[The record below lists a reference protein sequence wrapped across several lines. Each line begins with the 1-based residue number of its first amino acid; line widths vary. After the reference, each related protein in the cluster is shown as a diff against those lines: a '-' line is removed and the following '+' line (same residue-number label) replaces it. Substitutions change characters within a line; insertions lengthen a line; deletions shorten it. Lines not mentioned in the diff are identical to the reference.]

1 MCHTSESHDR
11 KPIARERRI
20 MKNHLL
26 YQPTRSSRA
35 ETAVFVGL
43 GLVGLFSVLLAAV
56 SMSNFVQGK
65 DKVVASLSG
74 NSPAAY
80 RSIPGVRYI
89 SSGQWL
95 ADTKTLIAMARWVL
109 EPEIAM
115 TNPAI
120 APGNASNVN
129 AAISTNSTGTTPKA

>member
-43 GLVGLFSVLLAAV
+43 GLVGLFTVLLAAV

-74 NSPAAY
+74 NSPAVS
-80 RSIPGVRYI
+80 RSRPGVWYI

-120 APGNASNVN
+120 APGSISNAN
-129 AAISTNSTGTTPKA
+129 AAISTNSAGATPKA

>member
-1 MCHTSESHDR
+1 
-11 KPIARERRI
+11 
-20 MKNHLL
+20 MKNHLP

-35 ETAVFVGL
+35 ETAVFASL
-43 GLVGLFSVLLAAV
+43 GLVGLFTVLLAAV

-74 NSPAAY
+74 NSPAS
-80 RSIPGVRYI
+80 RSFPGVRYI

-109 EPEIAM
+109 EPDVAM

-120 APGNASNVN
+120 APGSASNAN
-129 AAISTNSTGTTPKA
+129 AAISTNSTGATPKA

>member
-1 MCHTSESHDR
+1 
-11 KPIARERRI
+11 
-20 MKNHLL
+20 MKNYLL
-26 YQPTRSSRA
+26 SQPTRSSRA
-35 ETAVFVGL
+35 ETAVFASL
-43 GLVGLFSVLLAAV
+43 GLAGLFAVLLATL

-74 NSPAAY
+74 NSPAAS
-80 RSIPGVRYI
+80 RSLPAVRYI

-109 EPEIAM
+109 EPEVAM

-120 APGNASNVN
+120 APGTASNVN
-129 AAISTNSTGTTPKA
+129 AAISTNATGAAPKA

>member
-1 MCHTSESHDR
+1 MCHTSESHDC
-11 KPIARERRI
+11 KLIAEESQI

-35 ETAVFVGL
+35 ETAVFASL
-43 GLVGLFSVLLAAV
+43 GLVGLFTVLLAAV

-74 NSPAAY
+74 NAPAAS
-80 RSIPGVRYI
+80 RNIPGVRYI

-95 ADTKTLIAMARWVL
+95 ADTRTLIAMARWVL
-109 EPEIAM
+109 EPEVAT

-120 APGNASNVN
+120 APGTVN
-129 AAISTNSTGTTPKA
+129 AAISTNSTGSAPKA

>member
-1 MCHTSESHDR
+1 
-11 KPIARERRI
+11 
-20 MKNHLL
+20 MKNYLL

-35 ETAVFVGL
+35 ETAVFAGL
-43 GLVGLFSVLLAAV
+43 GLVGLFTVLLAAV

-74 NSPAAY
+74 NAPAAS
-80 RSIPGVRYI
+80 RNIPGVRYI

-95 ADTKTLIAMARWVL
+95 ADTRTLIAMVRWVL
-109 EPEIAM
+109 EPEVAT

-120 APGNASNVN
+120 APGTASNVN
-129 AAISTNSTGTTPKA
+129 AAI

>member
-1 MCHTSESHDR
+1 MCHTSESHDC
-11 KPIARERRI
+11 KLIAEESRI

-43 GLVGLFSVLLAAV
+43 GLVGLFTVLLAAV

-74 NSPAAY
+74 NSPAVS
-80 RSIPGVRYI
+80 RSRPGVWYI

>member
-1 MCHTSESHDR
+1 
-11 KPIARERRI
+11 

-35 ETAVFVGL
+35 ETAVFASL
-43 GLVGLFSVLLAAV
+43 GLVGLFTVLLAAV

-74 NSPAAY
+74 NSPKPY
-80 RSIPGVRYI
+80 QSIPGARYI
-89 SSGQWL
+89 SSRQWL

-109 EPEIAM
+109 EPDVVM

-120 APGNASNVN
+120 APGTPSNVN
-129 AAISTNSTGTTPKA
+129 AAISTNFARATPKA